1 MNWEAATS
9 LSLEIRPLVAADLP
23 RLMGIDHTTFSEYVW
38 QLDLRRENGQVV
50 AGFREVRLPRPIGV
64 VYPRNPFALAD
75 EWKNRSQVLV
85 ALSRG
90 EPVGYACLLEHSHAT
105 TAWITDLVVSQEVRR
120 RGVGSALVN
129 AAQAWAESRSDRN
142 IFLEMP
148 SKNYPA
154 IRLALK
160 LGFEFCGYNDHYYV
174 TQDVA
179 LFFGRTLM

>member
-1 MNWEAATS
+1 MA
-9 LSLEIRPLVAADLP
+9 AADLP
-23 RLMGIDHTTFSEYVW
+23 RLMGMDHTTLSEYVW
-38 QLDLRRENGQVV
+38 QLDLRRENGQVMV
-50 AGFREVRLPRPIGV
+50 AFREVRLPRPVGV

-75 EWKNRSQVLV
+75 EWKNRTQVLV
-85 ALSRG
+85 AVAG
-90 EPVGYACLLEHSHAT
+90 DEPVGYACLLEHSHAT
-105 TAWITDLVVSQEVRR
+105 TTWVTDLAVSQEVRR
-120 RGVGSALVN
+120 RGVGSALVH
-129 AAQAWAESRSDRN
+129 AAQAWAESRGDVH

-148 SKNYPA
+148 SKNHPA

>member
-1 MNWEAATS
+1 MKSNSIAPLTV
-9 LSLEIRPLVAADLP
+9 EIRPLVAADLP
-23 RLMGIDHTTFSEYVW
+23 RLMGMDHTTLSEYVW

-50 AGFREVRLPRPIGV
+50 AGFREVRLPRPVGV

-85 ALSRG
+85 AALGG
-90 EPVGYACLLEHSHAT
+90 EAVGYICLLEHSHAT
-105 TAWITDLVVSQEVRR
+105 TAWVTDLAVSPEVRR

-129 AAQAWAESRSDRN
+129 AAQAWAESRGDVN

-148 SKNYPA
+148 SKNHPA

-179 LFFGRTLM
+179 LFFGRTL